1 MFQRPEGQEEVGTAM
16 SSLLSGMSDFYH
28 AVRLDLNQ
36 PTKHLADSLGRH
48 DPFRILVV
56 WEDRVRVREQLQL
69 MADQYPERLKDIGMT
84 RAEVRAETNKAFW
97 QR

>member
-36 PTKHLADSLGRH
+36 PAKHLADSLGRH

-56 WEDRVRVREQLQL
+56 WR
-69 MADQYPERLKDIGMT
+69 T
-84 RAEVRAETNKAFW
+84 AFASASNFSSW
-97 QR
+97 RINIRSGSRISG